1 MKTCFFLPFLFLSL
15 TAYAQFQFSP
25 AQPQPGQVVS
35 LTYTPAG
42 TPLATDST
50 LEGRFVRYGSPDQ
63 MRLSRPVTLTLVRQN
78 DAYTSELKLPAK
90 EISGLVIYFRNSQQ
104 PRRTDLN
111 KGKLYVLPL
120 ADKTGQPLTHATGGQ
135 ASAFSR
141 TSLMTEAGAR
151 PDPNYVVT
159 LYEQELAQHPDLKP
173 AYWAD
178 YYAALIKQR
187 KPGYGAKVKAAIE
200 AYLASQNPPSTADL
214 TSAASLYESMG
225 DFKSAGVQRERLKTV
240 DPSGS
245 VAQKDRNMAVRNET
259 NWAKKKT
266 LYSAFIHDFP
276 TSPYAPG
283 LTVMLTD
290 GYFKANDIPG
300 LMAFMEAQPATHTD
314 PLMLNTMAFQLADEK
329 RSLPEAEKLVRR
341 AMSLQQAAKKPYNF
355 RGDWDAEQ
363 QVRQNQMN
371 NTLARTLEQQGK
383 FADAFAAYQTF
394 INPNDADNSDPNVNE
409 RYFMCALRANHAAD
423 AQPMIEA
430 AIDAG
435 RATPRLKT
443 ALRDWYAKQPGQTP
457 ATATAYLASIEADL
471 KADQRDEL
479 RQKLIDRPAPAFAL
493 TDLLGRTIS
502 SSAFRG
508 KVIVLDFWATWCG
521 PCIASFP
528 AMQQAQ
534 ERFQSDPN
542 VKFLFVNT
550 REGGPLQR
558 VRTFMDKH
566 PYPFVVPLDT
576 QQKVANAYGVQGI
589 PTKIVIG
596 PNGRVRYRAIGY
608 SGNPDATVD
617 ELALVVEMLKE
628 EGK

>member
-1 MKTCFFLPFLFLSL
+1 MKIPFLLPCLLLSL
-15 TAYAQFQFSP
+15 TAAAQFQFAP
-25 AQPQPGQVVS
+25 ALPQPGQTVS

-50 LEGRFVRYGSPDQ
+50 LEARFVRYGSPDQ
-63 MRLSRPVTLTLVRQN
+63 MRLSQPTTLTLVRQGN
-78 DAYTSELKLPAK
+78 AYAGELKLPSKDVA
-90 EISGLVIYFRNSQQ
+90 GLMMLFRNRQQ
-104 PRRTDLN
+104 PRRIDAN
-111 KGKLYVLPL
+111 KGQLYVIPL
-120 ADKTGQPLTHATGGQ
+120 ADKTGQPLPHATGGQ
-135 ASAFSR
+135 ASVFTR
-141 TSLMTEAGAR
+141 TGLLSEAGVR
-151 PDPNYVVT
+151 PSPDYVVT
-159 LYEQELAQHPDLKP
+159 LYEQEQARYPDLRP
-173 AYWAD
+173 QYWSD

-187 KPGYGAKVKAAIE
+187 KPGYAPKVKASIE
-200 AYLASQNPPSTADL
+200 AYLAAQKPPTTVDL
-214 TSAASLYESMG
+214 TRAALLYESMG
-225 DFKSAGVQRERLKTV
+225 DFKNAGVQRERMKTV
-240 DPSGS
+240 DPAGS
-245 VAQKDRNMAVRNET
+245 VAQKDRNMAVRNEPS
-259 NWAKKKT
+259 WIKKKAV
-266 LYSAFIHDFP
+266 YEAFMRDFP
-276 TSPYAPG
+276 ASSYAPG
-283 LTVMLTD
+283 LTVLMTD

-300 LMAFMEAQPATHTD
+300 LMAFVETQPATHTD

-329 RSLPEAEKLVRR
+329 RSLPEAERLVRR
-341 AMSLQQAAKKPYNF
+341 AMALQQAAKRPYNF

-363 QVRQNQMN
+363 RSRQNQMQ
-371 NTLARTLEQQGK
+371 NTLARALEQQEK
-383 FADAFAAYQTF
+383 FADAFAAYQAF
-394 INPNDADNSDPNVNE
+394 MSPDEADNSDPSVNE
-409 RYFMCALRANHAAD
+409 RYFLCALRARRAAD
-423 AQPMIEA
+423 ARPIAEAVIE
-430 AIDAG
+430 AG

-443 ALRDWYAKQPGQTP
+443 ALRTWYGQQPGQTP
-457 ATATAYLASIEADL
+457 ATAVTYLARLEADL
-471 KADQRDEL
+471 KAEQRDEL

-534 ERFQSDPN
+534 ARFEGDPN

-558 VRTFMDKH
+558 VHTFMAKN
-566 PYPFVVPLDT
+566 PYPFVVPLDS

-596 PNGRVRYRAIGY
+596 PNGRVRYRSVGY

-628 EGK
+628 GM